1 MTKKLSFEEALNNLE
16 EIVEK
21 FESGEFSLDEMI
33 KKYEEGSDLAKF
45 CLTKLEAAENKI
57 KLLNP
62 DGTIDENIDLDS
74 QD

>member
-33 KKYEEGSDLAKF
+33 KKY
-45 CLTKLEAAENKI
+45 
-57 KLLNP
+57 
-62 DGTIDENIDLDS
+62 
-74 QD
+74 